1 MPGNN
6 DLFILDDDPQYAEL
20 LVEIA
25 QDHGWQVEH
34 STDPIAFLER
44 SLSEETILVLDLIL
58 PDVDGIEVI
67 RALAERRCYCPLI
80 LISGFDNKVLHSAQ
94 QLAEAHNMPVIATL
108 TKPFDIGSFITLLDQ
123 IKSGHAKKK
132 NSPVRSEVTF
142 SEKDL
147 IQALDR
153 EQFILHYQP
162 QVSIKTGEVTSI
174 EALVRWLHP
183 HKGLIYPDK
192 FIYQIEEFKLINQL
206 TSYVLRLACEDL
218 RQLKTQHPF
227 IKLSV
232 NVTADNI
239 VSLVFPELLKNITD
253 QNNINPTSIT
263 LELTESA
270 VMGHLTSSLDVLN
283 RLRMKGF
290 KLSIDD
296 FGTGYSSLQQLY
308 QAPFTELKI
317 DRAFTS
323 KMLVD
328 NEAMAIVKICI
339 MLGKMLNMK
348 TLAEGVET
356 KEIMEELDRLSCDY
370 AQGYYIAKPMP
381 YSDLMDWI
389 PNALQQL
396 KQQY

>member
-1 MPGNN
+1 MPENY

-25 QDHGWQVEH
+25 RDQGWQVEH

-44 SLSEETILVLDLIL
+44 EISDSTILVLDLIL
-58 PDVDGIEVI
+58 PNVDGIEVI
-67 RALAERRCYCPLI
+67 RALAERKCYCPLI

-94 QLAEAHNMPVIATL
+94 QLAEAHKMPVIDTL
-108 TKPFDIGSFITLLDQ
+108 TKPFDITSFIHLLDN
-123 IKSGHAKKK
+123 IKIGHKTKAVSK
-132 NSPVRSEVTF
+132 SHSEVNF
-142 SEKDL
+142 SEREL
-147 IQALDR
+147 IQAI
-153 EQFILHYQP
+153 EHEEFILHYQP
-162 QVSIKTGEVTSI
+162 QIAIKTGELKSI

-183 HKGLIYPDK
+183 MKGMVYPDK
-192 FIYQIEEFKLINQL
+192 FIHLIEKHKLINQL
-206 TSYVLRLACEDL
+206 TSCVLRLACEDL
-218 RQLKTQHPF
+218 RQLKVDYPYV
-227 IKLSV
+227 KLSI

-239 VSLVFPELLKNITD
+239 VSLIFPELLKNITD
-253 QNNINPTSIT
+253 QNNINPSSIT

-348 TLAEGVET
+348 TLAEGVENE
-356 KEIMEELDRLSCDY
+356 EILAELARLNCDL
-370 AQGYYIAKPMP
+370 AQGYHIAKPM
-381 YSDLMDWI
+381 SFSELVEWI
-389 PNALQQL
+389 PVSLAN
-396 KQQY
+396 